1 MGVTKATG
9 CALLNY
15 SVAHLCAARCH
26 EMYQLLKNAEQMIQ
40 GRKVV
45 LTPLK
50 QKVC

>member
-1 MGVTKATG
+1 MTKVTSFAVQDES
-9 CALLNY
+9 LVY
-15 SVAHLCAARCH
+15 LCAAGRL
-26 EMYQLLKNAEQMIQ
+26 EMYQLPKNAEQMIQ

>member
-1 MGVTKATG
+1 VIKITS
-9 CALLNY
+9 CALQNKSLAY
-15 SVAHLCAARCH
+15 LCAARRL
-26 EMYQLLKNAEQMIQ
+26 EMYQLLKKAEQMIQ